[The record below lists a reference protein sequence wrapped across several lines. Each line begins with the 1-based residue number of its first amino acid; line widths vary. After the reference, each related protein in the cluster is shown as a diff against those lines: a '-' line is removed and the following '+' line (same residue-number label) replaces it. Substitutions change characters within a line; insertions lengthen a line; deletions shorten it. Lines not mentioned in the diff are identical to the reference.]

1 MPSIARSIN
10 PLPVTFPPF
19 PDRDENALR
28 LAIRRRANSVQL
40 DFPSPAGLWRIVTW
54 FIEIRE
60 HEIPSA
66 SRNLR
71 RRVEPCRCR
80 TRSSSDAALLKT
92 LGWTIFRRRSS
103 TKTTRKA
110 PLPRSRSRKR
120 PQALRGFS
128 LSESLSRCVLCDFP
142 VFTFPHS
149 DYQLALVSACAPS
162 PFSSPRSSSREA
174 RIRDRRD

>member
-1 MPSIARSIN
+1 MKTRCGAA
-10 PLPVTFPPF
+10 T
-19 PDRDENALR
+19 R

-110 PLPRSRSRKR
+110 LFLAPTPGSGRR
-120 PQALRGFS
+120 PFAD
-128 LSESLSRCVLCDFP
+128 SRCPKVFRDVCDAC
-142 VFTFPHS
+142 FTFPHS